1 MYLEKG
7 GRLFKLGIEY
17 LVIFS
22 SCSLKSYSLLGSLPL
37 DLVEQPETAVI
48 TPAMREEEE
57 QLEAA
62 GLESE
67 RKMLE
72 RVSYESSSSSLQPVV
87 TWCSVPGVVCGL
99 RFTRTFFID
108 FKGVVLFIWFYVY
121 TCLVL
126 RNLCMCF
133 ERCFCDG
140 GLGLWSG
147 FTSFKWAF
155 QIACLSHYNLPKW
168 VVTSFSSVFHLSD
181 KFAFCLPS
189 GVLVYC

>member
-87 TWCSVPGVVCGL
+87 T
-99 RFTRTFFID
+99 
-108 FKGVVLFIWFYVY
+108 
-121 TCLVL
+121 
-126 RNLCMCF
+126 
-133 ERCFCDG
+133 
-140 GLGLWSG
+140 
-147 FTSFKWAF
+147 
-155 QIACLSHYNLPKW
+155 
-168 VVTSFSSVFHLSD
+168 
-181 KFAFCLPS
+181 
-189 GVLVYC
+189 